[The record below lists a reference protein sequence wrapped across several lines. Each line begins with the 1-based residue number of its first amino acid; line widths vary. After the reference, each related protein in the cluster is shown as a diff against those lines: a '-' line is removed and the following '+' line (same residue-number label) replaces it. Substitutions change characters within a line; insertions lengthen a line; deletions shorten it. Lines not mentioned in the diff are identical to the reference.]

1 MARVGRQMHIL
12 IADNDPRVR
21 SALRLLLKRKP
32 ELMVHASSDL
42 GSLAAQVREFEPDLV
57 LLDWEMPGR
66 PAAALLLAMGALA
79 VKPKVIVLSQRPESE
94 QAALD
99 AGADGFFSKT
109 DPPERLLAALERA
122 IDAENHTDEEV
133 QAAVAD

>member
-1 MARVGRQMHIL
+1 MHIL

-66 PAAALLLAMGALA
+66 PAAALLLAMGTLDA
-79 VKPKVIVLSQRPESE
+79 KPKVIVLSHRLESE
-94 QAALD
+94 KEALD
-99 AGADGFFSKT
+99 AGADGFFSKS
-109 DPPERLLAALERA
+109 DPPERLLAALEWEIDSDSKIDEDQA
-122 IDAENHTDEEV
+122 IS
-133 QAAVAD
+133 